1 MTKTIS
7 RAVLLLGVFILGS
20 NVSYAQNTF
29 IDQFRLVMGASPASG
44 SELLDILRSIAGYM
58 IVAGGIMAGIAIIA
72 SGVMYM
78 AAGSSQPRL
87 TSAKAI
93 FKNGVIGA
101 LILFAAGLIV
111 NTIILLAI
119 NWQGFFI

>member
-119 NWQGFFI
+119 NWQGF